1 MKVLLPALFCLFGF
15 SASAQWLPFLKHKRY
30 AALPEVCSAPVLVKA
45 TTFSKPLLTATAL
58 GSTAYSLSLNEHT
71 VMKMAQHQMRF
82 REYEN
87 ASYSF
92 NELAKIYVQLN
103 KMSEAKWFF
112 LQSNSLSRQQNNDRL
127 TIANLIELASVKSTI
142 GDFDLA
148 QQDLDEARSLA
159 AAHNWQDDL
168 NHVQKSVSG
177 LQRNKLVALKPEAG
191 LAQTNEH
198 NL

>member
-1 MKVLLPALFCLFGF
+1 MKVFLPALFCLFGF

-30 AALPEVCSAPVLVKA
+30 PALPEVCSVPVQIK
-45 TTFSKPLLTATAL
+45 ATAL
-58 GSTAYSLSLNEHT
+58 SKSVVKPAFLGLTSYSLSLNEYT
-71 VMKMAQHQMRF
+71 VMKTAQHQMRF

-112 LQSNSLSRQQNNDRL
+112 LQSNNLSRQQNNDRL

-142 GDFDLA
+142 GDFELA

-159 AAHNWQDDL
+159 ASHNWQDDL
-168 NHVQKSVSG
+168 SNVQKSVNG
-177 LQRNKLVALKPEAG
+177 LQRSKLVALKPEAG
-191 LAQTNEH
+191 IAQTAEH